1 MKLPY
6 IKVEVEYREEETGA
20 PGKVSPALIV
30 GFGLHWAWVYL
41 FMFNGQYV
49 LFPEADSMQL
59 LLSATSGAVHAMA
72 LLLYA
77 ICLKQARALFD
88 TPGHIRRN
96 RVVAACLVA
105 AATVLCMAGNLAS
118 VGPLAA
124 LCFVAAGATSGVG
137 SAMLL
142 MSFGVSFSVCDL
154 PTIALCTALSLVV
167 SAVAFALTLL
177 VSSALVPAGAL
188 LCLAL
193 PFLELLCLN
202 KCSADLVDKLE
213 FAFLTMP
220 VRTASFAGRVGVP
233 SVIFGVLL
241 GVLRCCA
248 LTGPLLDGF
257 LADGVA
263 ANAFSSSVF
272 TASVFTCLA
281 LIMAMLTLRRS
292 RNFAFRVLVPVIAAL
307 LVLLCSPCGADSFF
321 RCFALF
327 SSYFML
333 EASLWVMYSDIAQSY
348 RVSAFTTYGFGHG
361 LLSAGSL
368 AGFLMLQPGGL
379 MEAVPADSA
388 ALALVGLMALTLG
401 VATLPNA
408 TEMRSTLIRGR
419 FCPLLDD
426 RSDLEELV
434 SGGGAAAADER
445 DGGASASPAGASETG
460 RGAFGGY
467 RRLYGAPVRGR
478 VAGRGRVADCRRTVG
493 CGRVAGWGGSP
504 RGRPGLGGLPGCR
517 IGIARAAGRALQAQV
532 RRRGRYLPALAQGD
546 RGAVPAGEGPQLGG
560 HPGGPLYFGGHGE
573 HPHAPYLPQAGRPF
587 PARAHQPC
595 GEYGSGVGPRSQ
607 EEEAKRAA
615 ERPLPPI
622 GRPPPH
628 FPRSFPF
635 I

>member
-59 LLSATSGAVHAMA
+59 LLSATSGAVHAVA

-77 ICLKQARALFD
+77 ICLKRARELFD
-88 TPGHIRRN
+88 TPQHIRRN

-105 AATVLCMAGNLAS
+105 AATVLCMAGNFVS

-124 LCFVAAGATSGVG
+124 LCFMAAGATSGVG

-177 VSSALVPAGAL
+177 VSSVLVPAGAL

-241 GVLRCCA
+241 GILRCCA
-248 LTGPLLDGF
+248 LTGPLLDLF
-257 LADGVA
+257 LAEGAA

-272 TASVFTCLA
+272 TASVFTCLS

-292 RNFAFRVLVPVIAAL
+292 RNFAFRVLVPVIAVL
-307 LVLLCSPCGADSFF
+307 LALLCSPCGDDGFF

-379 MEAVPADSA
+379 LEAVPVDSVT
-388 ALALVGLMALTLG
+388 LALVGLIALTLG

-408 TEMRSTLIRGR
+408 TEMRSTLRRGR
-419 FCPLLDD
+419 LCPLFDD
-426 RSDLEELV
+426 RTDLEELV
-434 SGGGAAAADER
+434 GGESSSHAADTGVDDASLSATQIEVSAPLEGA
-445 DGGASASPAGASETG
+445 DGVANASSAEVSAKAPSAADAVADSARLTTSQDAVPESPEQ
-460 RGAFGGY
+460 R
-467 RRLYGAPVRGR
+467 
-478 VAGRGRVADCRRTVG
+478 AGRFKRKCAAVADTFLLSRKETEVLFLLAK
-493 CGRVAGWGGSP
+493 GRNSAAIQEALYISAGTANTHM
-504 RGRPGLGGLPGCR
+504 RHIYRKLD
-517 IGIARAAGRALQAQV
+517 V
-532 RRRGRYLPALAQGD
+532 
-546 RGAVPAGEGPQLGG
+546 
-560 HPGGPLYFGGHGE
+560 H
-573 HPHAPYLPQAGRPF
+573 
-587 PARAHQPC
+587 
-595 GEYGSGVGPRSQ
+595 SQ
-607 EEEAKRAA
+607 HELIDLVESMEV
-615 ERPLPPI
+615 E
-622 GRPPPH
+622 
-628 FPRSFPF
+628 
-635 I
+635 

>member
-20 PGKVSPALIV
+20 PGKVSPALIA

-59 LLSATSGAVHAMA
+59 LLSATSGAVHAVV

-88 TPGHIRRN
+88 TPCHIRRN

-105 AATVLCMAGNLAS
+105 AATVLCMAGNFAS

-124 LCFVAAGATSGVG
+124 LCFVAAGVTSGVG

-177 VSSALVPAGAL
+177 VSSALGPAGAL

-220 VRTASFAGRVGVP
+220 VRTASFAGRIGVP
-233 SVIFGVLL
+233 SVVFGVLL
-241 GVLRCCA
+241 GILRCCA
-248 LTGPLLDGF
+248 LTGPLLDLF
-257 LADGVA
+257 LAEGAA

-307 LVLLCSPCGADSFF
+307 LALLCSPFGDDGFF

-379 MEAVPADSA
+379 LEAVPVDSG
-388 ALALVGLMALTLG
+388 ALALVGLLVLTLG

-408 TEMRSTLIRGR
+408 TEMRSTLIRGLC
-419 FCPLLDD
+419 CPLFDD
-426 RSDLEELV
+426 RTDLEELMDGEGV
-434 SGGGAAAADER
+434 PSGAGTAGGEGDGGGPAPSVGRRATTGERAEIAGASADLPAADASAALASASGPAAAACPSSRESAPDAAPAPEASR
-445 DGGASASPAGASETG
+445 DAASESPEQ
-460 RGAFGGY
+460 R
-467 RRLYGAPVRGR
+467 
-478 VAGRGRVADCRRTVG
+478 AGRFKRKCAAVADTFLLSRKETEVLFLLAK
-493 CGRVAGWGGSP
+493 GRNSAAIQEALYISAGTANTHM
-504 RGRPGLGGLPGCR
+504 RHIYRKLD
-517 IGIARAAGRALQAQV
+517 V
-532 RRRGRYLPALAQGD
+532 
-546 RGAVPAGEGPQLGG
+546 
-560 HPGGPLYFGGHGE
+560 H
-573 HPHAPYLPQAGRPF
+573 
-587 PARAHQPC
+587 
-595 GEYGSGVGPRSQ
+595 SQ
-607 EEEAKRAA
+607 HELINLVESMEV
-615 ERPLPPI
+615 E
-622 GRPPPH
+622 
-628 FPRSFPF
+628 
-635 I
+635 

>member
-460 RGAFGGY
+460 EGLSGVTDACTEPPCGDGSPVAAGLPIAGGPSVADGLPAGAEALAGGPASGAF
-467 RRLYGAPVRGR
+467 RDAASESPEQR
-478 VAGRGRVADCRRTVG
+478 AGRFKRKCAAVADTFLLSRKETEVLFLLAK
-493 CGRVAGWGGSP
+493 GRNSAAIQEALYISAGTANTHM
-504 RGRPGLGGLPGCR
+504 RHIYRKLD
-517 IGIARAAGRALQAQV
+517 V
-532 RRRGRYLPALAQGD
+532 
-546 RGAVPAGEGPQLGG
+546 
-560 HPGGPLYFGGHGE
+560 H
-573 HPHAPYLPQAGRPF
+573 
-587 PARAHQPC
+587 
-595 GEYGSGVGPRSQ
+595 SQ
-607 EEEAKRAA
+607 HELINLVESMEV
-615 ERPLPPI
+615 E
-622 GRPPPH
+622 
-628 FPRSFPF
+628 
-635 I
+635 